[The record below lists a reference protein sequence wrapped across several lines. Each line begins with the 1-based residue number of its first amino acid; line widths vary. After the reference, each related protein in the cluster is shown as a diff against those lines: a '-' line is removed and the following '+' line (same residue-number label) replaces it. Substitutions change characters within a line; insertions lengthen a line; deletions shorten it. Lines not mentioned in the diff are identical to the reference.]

1 MSSEHWQDEPDDQDY
16 PAARCYLSL
25 VLNPIEA
32 KKVAK
37 SLAKLDEVQHVD
49 SVVSWVGARNSAAM
63 RRALRSRRHAVDM
76 RRSGAVS
83 DTAEVAHGS
92 SAFDSRQAG
101 VAPAALGNEERWPEI
116 MRPVNLR

>member
-49 SVVSWVGARNSAAM
+49 AVVSWVGA
-63 RRALRSRRHAVDM
+63 
-76 RRSGAVS
+76 
-83 DTAEVAHGS
+83 EK
-92 SAFDSRQAG
+92 
-101 VAPAALGNEERWPEI
+101 
-116 MRPVNLR
+116 